1 MTRGR
6 QLPIVFEQGP
16 RCADRPAIAK
26 RLGIT
31 HRLGAIP
38 FDIRGVA
45 WPSCLRCHSVADG
58 GSLRSILK
66 NGAGEGRFDASHKH
80 HPVTEF
86 IYINR
91 LANRSYRST
100 VKTLPATLPEP
111 WAVIRGQSSD
121 VQASRL
127 PPRGRRTGVTWDG
140 CEIWIELG
148 RGGRL
153 DWVCFS
159 ASGILFQ
166 AITIGHL
173 T

>member
-45 WPSCLRCHSVADG
+45 WPSCLRCHSVTDG

-66 NGAGEGRFDASHKH
+66 NGAGEGRFDASHKR
-80 HPVTEF
+80 HPVTETS
-86 IYINR
+86 YINS
-91 LANRSYRST
+91 LANRPYRST

-111 WAVIRGQSSD
+111 RSK
-121 VQASRL
+121 VQGPRSKHIGPWSTDLEPWIVDSISRL
-127 PPRGRRTGVTWDG
+127 KLRGSRLVDAGSG
-140 CEIWIELG
+140 LLG
-148 RGGRL
+148 L
-153 DWVCFS
+153 VAKC
-159 ASGILFQ
+159 Q
-166 AITIGHL
+166 EV
-173 T
+173 